1 MCRLLGDVFRAVDTV
16 VAMYYNRGEVIP
28 LPRLEQGV
36 RDMTKRPWRQ
46 DFLQQIR
53 CLFPEAFIFSWR
65 QEKWGRGQERTY
77 CVCEQVIDGMG
88 WDGLFHISATNI
100 AFPLLGLVSPSY
112 G

>member
-53 CLFPEAFIFSWR
+53 CLFPEAFTFSWR

-88 WDGLFHISATNI
+88 WFGLACFIFQPPILH
-100 AFPLLGLVSPSY
+100 SPY
-112 G
+112 